1 MYRVTLSSLA
11 ISIFMPASCL
21 AYEIIIK
28 QGDTLSDIAIKYNSS
43 VQEIMSLNRL
53 RNSDQLQIGQKLK
66 LPERNNNAKLSRK
79 VTHKVLNGETLD
91 SISLIYKISQEE
103 IADINNINNINII
116 YPGQIL
122 TIPSDN
128 QEALNR
134 KNKKITVSEYPSIH
148 VISRGDTLIG
158 IAKKYGI
165 TVEKLIKLNVG
176 TEAKKLNIGS
186 KLYISK
192 SANKIAKSNESI
204 KPSKYDIRG
213 KNSTK
218 EKLKKPD
225 WRIYG
230 PLKVDWANWK
240 SMNGSYIAP
249 SLNKRGKPLYL
260 AVNCEG
266 KKLNATGS
274 QGAWKDWISPIESF
288 EHDLIND
295 LCRAKSS

>member
-11 ISIFMPASCL
+11 ISIFLPVSCL
-21 AYEIIIK
+21 AYEITIK

-53 RNSDQLQIGQKLK
+53 RDSDKLQIGQKLK
-66 LPERNNNAKLSRK
+66 LPEKTNNSKPSRK
-79 VTHKVLNGETLD
+79 ITHKVLNGETLD
-91 SISLIYKISQEE
+91 SISLIYKISQKE
-103 IADINNINNINII
+103 IADINNINNINFI

-122 TIPSDN
+122 TIPLDN
-128 QEALNR
+128 QEALNPTNE
-134 KNKKITVSEYPSIH
+134 KTAVSENPSIH

-165 TVEKLIKLNVG
+165 KVETLIKLNKI
-176 TEAKKLNIGS
+176 TEPKNLNIGS

-192 SANKIAKSNESI
+192 SASKIAKRNERI
-204 KPSKYDIRG
+204 KPSKYEKRG

-225 WRIYG
+225 WRNYG

-295 LCRAKSS
+295 LCRAKRG